1 MTCPCCT
8 EPVADDFEFCPACG
22 ANLGADPAVPADFAP
37 PAPALPPLPLASRT
51 SAKAIGSLVCGI
63 FWVCGLGSIAA
74 LLLGYLAL
82 KEIRRNPLQ
91 IVGKGM
97 AIAGIILGWV
107 GVAGLAFV
115 ITLGVHVWK
124 EQRDHQPKP
133 HMRQADITV
142 AERGAAPRDSVCRR
156 RS

>member
-8 EPVADDFEFCPACG
+8 QPVADDFEFCPACG
-22 ANLGADPAVPADFAP
+22 AKLGADPAVPADFTP
-37 PAPALPPLPLASRT
+37 PALPPLPIASRT
-51 SAKAIGSLVCGI
+51 SGKAIGSLVCGI

-97 AIAGIILGWV
+97 AISGIILGWL
-107 GVAGLAFV
+107 GVAGLAFL
-115 ITLGVHVWK
+115 ITLGIHVWK

-142 AERGAAPRDSVCRR
+142 AERPAAPRDSVRGT

>member
-1 MTCPCCT
+1 M
-8 EPVADDFEFCPACG
+8 G
-22 ANLGADPAVPADFAP
+22 
-37 PAPALPPLPLASRT
+37 
-51 SAKAIGSLVCGI
+51 
-63 FWVCGLGSIAA
+63 GLGSIAA

-115 ITLGVHVWK
+115 ITLGIHVWK
-124 EQRDHQPKP
+124 AQRDHQPKP

-142 AERGAAPRDSVCRR
+142 VERRACPRDSVCRT